1 MSEVDKRTI
10 ALEQAAIALL
20 AEAKAKGVDLY
31 EIAVKAKSGI
41 LGNAMYTW
49 VADQEIKNEAGKAVD
64 YLIQGVK
71 S

>member
-20 AEAKAKGVDLY
+20 AEAKAKGVDLS

-41 LGNAMYTW
+41 IGNAMYTW
-49 VADQEIKNEAGKAVD
+49 VSDQEIKNEAGKAVD